1 MAEIKLRRWD
11 VIDHWESDE
20 DIVGYM
26 EAVLEDGLPELIAA
40 ALVDIARAKG
50 LFATDGRVPRGE
62 NLLEKAIEN
71 SYRRNPDGASKVW
84 TLRPPVPESAD

>member
-1 MAEIKLRRWD
+1 MDEIKLRRWD

-26 EAVLEDGLPELIAA
+26 EAVLEDGLPELMAA

-71 SYRRNPDGASKVW
+71 SYYRNPDGPSKFVA
-84 TLRPPVPESAD
+84 LRTPVPESAD

>member
-50 LFATDGRVPRGE
+50 LFATDGQVPRGE

-71 SYRRNPDGASKVW
+71 SYRRNPDGTPKVW